1 VTPAVILGLLALALL
16 AAGSRLRAAVV
27 AGAGLVGLALAEAVV
42 ILGLHGSARALAAVP
57 AAALLLAAGEISFGL
72 ADGIRPGGTGDR
84 RRQAGWVGGCAAGAA
99 AAAFVVLG
107 ADAVALGGG
116 DRRRGGPRRARRVA
130 VGRRRARAGRRG
142 LTAPRASREPWSA
155 HFHRLGPR

>member
-1 VTPAVILGLLALALL
+1 MTPASLLALLSLALL

-27 AGAGLVGLALAEAVV
+27 AGAGLVGLALAEAAV
-42 ILGLHGSARALAAVP
+42 ILALHGSARALTAVP

-72 ADGIRPGGTGDR
+72 ADGIRPGRMGDR

-107 ADAVALGGG
+107 ADAVVL
-116 DRRRGGPRRARRVA
+116 RRSAAVTVAGAVLAGLVVWLLVAAVHARVA
-130 VGRRRARAGRRG
+130 
-142 LTAPRASREPWSA
+142 ED
-155 HFHRLGPR
+155 

>member
-107 ADAVALGGG
+107 ADAVAL
-116 DRRRGGPRRARRVA
+116 RRSAAATVAGAVLAGLVVWLLVAAVHARVA
-130 VGRRRARAGRRG
+130 
-142 LTAPRASREPWSA
+142 ED
-155 HFHRLGPR
+155 